1 MPRPSVRPGVVWDVQ
16 NGVRVGIF
24 DRMSTTVSTFS
35 RKNPF
40 PARLTKTR
48 CLTAPG
54 SGKETLHFE
63 VSLAGSGL
71 VYEVGDSL
79 GIFPSNS
86 VAEVD
91 AVLAATGLAGDEP
104 VASANATLREV
115 LTRQVTLREPS
126 RQLLAA
132 ILEKCPD
139 ASELS
144 ELIDPEAKSVMDD
157 WIDGREVVDILQ
169 AYPQAKFTA
178 EELVKVLR
186 KLQPRLYSIASSPK
200 AYPEDIH
207 LTVAIVR
214 YELHGRDRQ
223 GVCSTY
229 LADRVK
235 DATMPVFIHSAKH
248 FRQPEDTSVP
258 VIMVGPGTGIAPFRA
273 FLQEREVLG
282 APGKS
287 WLFFGDRNRST
298 DFLYEDEINAWC
310 DKGVLH
316 RLDTAFSRDQA
327 EKVYVQHR
335 MMENAAELW
344 SWLEEGGYF
353 YVCGDASR
361 MAKDVD
367 AALHRIVEQAGGK
380 SKEEAAA
387 YVEELKKAKR
397 YRKDVY

>member
-1 MPRPSVRPGVVWDVQ
+1 MQKASRA
-16 NGVRVGIF
+16 GIF
-24 DRMSTTVSTFS
+24 DGMSSAVSTYS

-40 PARLTKTR
+40 PARLTTTR
-48 CLTAPG
+48 RLTAPG

-79 GIFPSNS
+79 GIFPSNDP
-86 VAEVD
+86 AEVG
-91 AVLAATGLAGDEP
+91 AVLAAAGLTGDEA
-104 VASANATLREV
+104 VESAGTNLREV

-132 ILEKCPD
+132 LVEKCPE
-139 ASELS
+139 AGELT

-178 EELVKVLR
+178 DELVKVLR

-200 AYPEDIH
+200 AFPEDIH

-214 YELHGRDRQ
+214 YELHGRNRQ

-229 LADRVK
+229 LADRVSGG
-235 DATMPVFIHSAKH
+235 TMPVFIHSAKH
-248 FRQPEDTSVP
+248 FRQPEDTSMP

-273 FLQEREVLG
+273 FLQEREAIG
-282 APGKS
+282 APGKT

-298 DFLYEDEINAWC
+298 DFLYEDEIGAWRK
-310 DKGVLH
+310 KGVLH

-344 SWLEEGGYF
+344 RWLEEGGYF

-367 AALHRIVEQAGGK
+367 EALHRIVEEAGGK

-387 YVEELKKAKR
+387 YVEELKKTKR

>member
-1 MPRPSVRPGVVWDVQ
+1 MQIARRAGML
-16 NGVRVGIF
+16 G
-24 DRMSTTVSTFS
+24 RMSAVVSTYS

-40 PARLTKTR
+40 PARLTATR
-48 CLTAPG
+48 RLTAPG

-79 GIFPSNS
+79 GIFPSNDP
-86 VAEVD
+86 AEVE
-91 AVLAATGLAGDEP
+91 AVLSAAGLTGGEAVESAGT
-104 VASANATLREV
+104 NLREV
-115 LTRQVTLREPS
+115 LTRQATLREPS

-132 ILEKCPD
+132 VLEKCPD
-139 ASELS
+139 AGELT

-169 AYPQAKFTA
+169 AYPRAKFTA
-178 EELVKVLR
+178 DELVKVLR

-200 AYPEDIH
+200 AYPQDIH
-207 LTVAIVR
+207 LTVAVVR
-214 YELHGRDRQ
+214 YELHGRARQ

-229 LADRVK
+229 LADRVNGG
-235 DATMPVFIHSAKH
+235 TMPVFIHSAKH
-248 FRQPEDTSVP
+248 FRQPEDASVP

-282 APGKS
+282 ATGKT

-298 DFLYEDEINAWC
+298 DFLYEDEIEAWRE
-310 DKGVLH
+310 KGVLH

-327 EKVYVQHR
+327 EKIYVQHR
-335 MMENAAELW
+335 MVENAAELW
-344 SWLEEGGYF
+344 RWLEEGGYF

-367 AALHRIVEQAGGK
+367 EALHRIVEEAGGR

>member
-1 MPRPSVRPGVVWDVQ
+1 
-16 NGVRVGIF
+16 
-24 DRMSTTVSTFS
+24 MSSTVSTYS

-40 PARLTKTR
+40 PARLSKTR
-48 CLTAPG
+48 RLTAPG
-54 SGKETLHFE
+54 SGKETVHFE

-79 GIFPSNS
+79 GVFPSNNP
-86 VAEVD
+86 AEVD
-91 AVLAATGLAGDEP
+91 AVLAATGLNGDEA
-104 VASANATLREV
+104 VESAGTHLREV

-144 ELIDPEAKSVMDD
+144 ELIDPEAKSVMED

-169 AYPQAKFTA
+169 AYPQANFTA
-178 EELVKVLR
+178 GELVKVLR

-214 YELHGRDRQ
+214 YELHGRGRQ

-229 LADRVK
+229 LADRVNGG
-235 DATMPVFIHSAKH
+235 TMPVFIHSAKH
-248 FRQPEDTSVP
+248 FRQPEDPSVP

-273 FLQEREVLG
+273 FLQERQAAG
-282 APGKS
+282 AKGPN
-287 WLFFGDRNRST
+287 WLFFGEQKSAS
-298 DFLYEDEINAWC
+298 DFFY
-310 DKGVLH
+310 KGEFEAALASGA
-316 RLDTAFSRDQA
+316 LSKFTTAFSRDQA
-327 EKVYVQHR
+327 EKIYVQHR
-335 MMENAAELW
+335 MLEHGAELYD
-344 SWLEEGGYF
+344 WLEKGSFF
-353 YVCGDASR
+353 YVCGDAKN

-367 AALHRIVEQAGGK
+367 AALHSIVEKHGAKTPEQA
-380 SKEEAAA
+380 KE
-387 YVEELKKAKR
+387 YVDALKKEKR

>member
-1 MPRPSVRPGVVWDVQ
+1 MSVA
-16 NGVRVGIF
+16 
-24 DRMSTTVSTFS
+24 VSTYS

-48 CLTAPG
+48 LLTAPG

-71 VYEVGDSL
+71 AYEVGDSL
-79 GIFPSNS
+79 GIFPSNDT
-86 VAEVD
+86 AEVD
-91 AVLAATGLAGDEP
+91 AVLAAAGLTGDETVEGAGP
-104 VASANATLREV
+104 LREV

-139 ASELS
+139 AAELT
-144 ELIDPEAKSVMDD
+144 ELVDPEAKSVMDD
-157 WIDGREVVDILQ
+157 WIDGREVVDILL

-178 EELVKVLR
+178 DELVKVLR

-207 LTVAIVR
+207 LTVAVVR
-214 YELHGRDRQ
+214 YESHGRQRQ

-235 DATMPVFIHSAKH
+235 DTAMPVFIHSAKH
-248 FRQPEDTSVP
+248 FRQPDDPSVP

-282 APGKS
+282 AAGKS
-287 WLFFGDRNRST
+287 WLFFGDRNRAT
-298 DFLYEDEINAWC
+298 DFLYEEEINTWR

-344 SWLEEGGYF
+344 KWLEEGAYF

-367 AALHRIVEQAGGK
+367 ETLHRIVEEAGGR
-380 SKEEAAA
+380 SKEESAA

>member
-1 MPRPSVRPGVVWDVQ
+1 MQKARRA
-16 NGVRVGIF
+16 GIF
-24 DRMSTTVSTFS
+24 SRMSSAVSTYS

-48 CLTAPG
+48 RLTAPG

-71 VYEVGDSL
+71 AYEVGDSL
-79 GIFPSNS
+79 GVFPSNDP
-86 VAEVD
+86 AEVD
-91 AVLAATGLAGDEP
+91 AALAAAGLSGDET
-104 VASANATLREV
+104 VESAGTSLREV
-115 LTRQVTLREPS
+115 LGRQVTLREPS

-132 ILEKCPD
+132 ILAKCPE
-139 ASELS
+139 ATELS

-169 AYPQAKFTA
+169 AYPQARFTA
-178 EELVKVLR
+178 DELVKVLR

-200 AYPEDIH
+200 AFPEDIH
-207 LTVAIVR
+207 LTVAVVR
-214 YELHGRDRQ
+214 YELHGRPRQ

-229 LADRVK
+229 LADRL
-235 DATMPVFIHSAKH
+235 DDGALPVFIHSAKH
-248 FRQPEDTSVP
+248 FRQPEDPSVP

-273 FLQEREVLG
+273 FLQEREVTK
-282 APGKS
+282 APGKT

-298 DFLYEDEINAWC
+298 DFLYEEEIEAWRE
-310 DKGVLH
+310 KGVLH

-327 EKVYVQHR
+327 EKIYVQHR

-344 SWLEEGGYF
+344 KWLEAGAYF

-367 AALHRIVEQAGGK
+367 DALHRIAEEAGGK
-380 SKEEAAA
+380 SKEEAAD
-387 YVEELKKAKR
+387 YVGELKKTKR

>member
-1 MPRPSVRPGVVWDVQ
+1 
-16 NGVRVGIF
+16 
-24 DRMSTTVSTFS
+24 MSATVSTFS

-40 PARLTKTR
+40 PARLTRTR
-48 CLTAPG
+48 LLTAPG

-71 VYEVGDSL
+71 AYEVGDSL
-79 GIFPSNS
+79 GIFPSND
-86 VAEVD
+86 ALEVD
-91 AVLAATGLAGDEP
+91 AVLAATGLRGDEP
-104 VASANATLREV
+104 VESAGANLREV

-139 ASELS
+139 ANELS
-144 ELIDPEAKSVMDD
+144 EFIDPEAKSVMDD
-157 WIDGREVVDILQ
+157 WVDGRDVVDILR
-169 AYPQAKFTA
+169 AYPRSGFTA
-178 EELVKVLR
+178 DELVKVLR

-200 AYPEDIH
+200 AFPEDIH
-207 LTVAIVR
+207 LTVAVVR
-214 YELHGRDRQ
+214 YELHGRNRQ

-229 LADRVK
+229 LADRVNGG
-235 DATMPVFIHSAKH
+235 TMPVFIHSAKH

-258 VIMVGPGTGIAPFRA
+258 LIMVGPGTGIAPFRA

-287 WLFFGDRNRST
+287 WLFFGDRNRAT
-298 DFLYEDEINAWC
+298 DFLYEEEINAWRG
-310 DKGVLH
+310 KGVLH
-316 RLDTAFSRDQA
+316 RLDTAFSRDQP
-327 EKVYVQHR
+327 EKIYVQQR
-335 MMENAAELW
+335 MLENAAELW
-344 SWLEEGGYF
+344 RWLEEGGYF

-367 AALHRIVEQAGGK
+367 EALHRIVAEAGGK

-387 YVEELKKAKR
+387 YVEELKKTKR

>member
-1 MPRPSVRPGVVWDVQ
+1 
-16 NGVRVGIF
+16 
-24 DRMSTTVSTFS
+24 MSATVSTFS

-40 PARLTKTR
+40 PARLTRTR
-48 CLTAPG
+48 LLTAPG

-71 VYEVGDSL
+71 AYEVGDSL
-79 GIFPSNS
+79 GIFPSNDA
-86 VAEVD
+86 AEVD
-91 AVLAATGLAGDEP
+91 AVLAASGLRGDEP
-104 VASANATLREV
+104 VESAGSNLREV

-139 ASELS
+139 ANELS
-144 ELIDPEAKSVMDD
+144 EFIDPEAKSVMDD
-157 WIDGREVVDILQ
+157 WIDGRDVVDILQ
-169 AYPQAKFTA
+169 AYPRARFTA
-178 EELVKVLR
+178 DELVKVLR

-200 AYPEDIH
+200 AFPEDIH
-207 LTVAIVR
+207 LTVAVVR
-214 YELHGRDRQ
+214 YELHGRNRQ

-229 LADRVK
+229 LADRVNGG
-235 DATMPVFIHSAKH
+235 TMPVFIHSAKH

-258 VIMVGPGTGIAPFRA
+258 LIMVGPGTGIAPFRA

-282 APGKS
+282 APGKT
-287 WLFFGDRNRST
+287 WLFFGDRNRAT
-298 DFLYEDEINAWC
+298 DFLYEEEINAWRG
-310 DKGVLH
+310 KGVLH
-316 RLDTAFSRDQA
+316 RLDTAFSRDQP
-327 EKVYVQHR
+327 EKIYVQQR
-335 MMENAAELW
+335 MLENAAELW
-344 SWLEEGGYF
+344 RWLEEGGYF

-367 AALHRIVEQAGGK
+367 EALHRIVAEAGGK

-387 YVEELKKAKR
+387 YVEELKKTKR

>member
-1 MPRPSVRPGVVWDVQ
+1 MTSAL
-16 NGVRVGIF
+16 
-24 DRMSTTVSTFS
+24 SAYS

-40 PARLTKTR
+40 PARLTAAR
-48 CLTAPG
+48 RLTAPG

-71 VYEVGDSL
+71 AYEVGDSL
-79 GIFPSNS
+79 GVFPVNDP
-86 VAEVD
+86 AEVA
-91 AVLAATGLAGDEP
+91 AVLVAAGLSGDE
-104 VASANATLREV
+104 VVESAGTDLREV
-115 LTRQVTLREPS
+115 LGRQVTLREPS

-132 ILEKCPD
+132 ILAKCPD
-139 ASELS
+139 ATELS

-169 AYPQAKFTA
+169 AYPRARFTA
-178 EELVKVLR
+178 DELVKVLR

-200 AYPEDIH
+200 AFPEDIH

-214 YELHGRDRQ
+214 YESHGRPRQ

-229 LADRVK
+229 LADRVN
-235 DATMPVFIHSAKH
+235 DGTLPVFIHSAKH
-248 FRQPEDTSVP
+248 FRQPEDPSVP

-273 FLQEREVLG
+273 FLQEREVTK
-282 APGKS
+282 APGKT

-298 DFLYEDEINAWC
+298 DFLYEDEIGAWRE
-310 DKGVLH
+310 KGVLH

-327 EKVYVQHR
+327 EKIYVQQR
-335 MMENAAELW
+335 MREKAAELW
-344 SWLEEGGYF
+344 KWLEEGAYF

-367 AALHRIVEQAGGK
+367 DALHRIVEEEGGQT
-380 SKEEAAA
+380 KEEAAA
-387 YVEELKKAKR
+387 YVEDMKKAKR

>member
-1 MPRPSVRPGVVWDVQ
+1 
-16 NGVRVGIF
+16 
-24 DRMSTTVSTFS
+24 MSATVSTFS

-40 PARLTKTR
+40 PARLTRTR
-48 CLTAPG
+48 LLTAPG

-71 VYEVGDSL
+71 AYEVGDSL
-79 GIFPSNS
+79 GIFPANDA
-86 VAEVD
+86 AEVD
-91 AVLAATGLAGDEP
+91 AVLAASGLSGDEP
-104 VASANATLREV
+104 VESAGVNLREV

-132 ILEKCPD
+132 ILEKCPE
-139 ASELS
+139 AAELS
-144 ELIDPEAKSVMDD
+144 ELVDPEAKSVMDD
-157 WIDGREVVDILQ
+157 WVDGREVVDILQ
-169 AYPQAKFTA
+169 AYPRAGFTA
-178 EELVKVLR
+178 DELVKVLR

-200 AYPEDIH
+200 AFPEDIH
-207 LTVAIVR
+207 LTVAVVR
-214 YELHGRDRQ
+214 YELHGRNRQ

-229 LADRVK
+229 LADRVNGG
-235 DATMPVFIHSAKH
+235 TMPVFIHSAKH
-248 FRQPEDTSVP
+248 FRQPEDPSVP

-287 WLFFGDRNRST
+287 WLFFGDRNRAT
-298 DFLYEDEINAWC
+298 DFLYEEEINAWRG
-310 DKGVLH
+310 KGVLH
-316 RLDTAFSRDQA
+316 RLDTAFSRDQP
-327 EKVYVQHR
+327 EKIYVQQR

-344 SWLEEGGYF
+344 RWLEEGGYF

-367 AALHRIVEQAGGK
+367 EALHRIVAEAGGK

-387 YVEELKKAKR
+387 YVEELKKTKR

>member
-1 MPRPSVRPGVVWDVQ
+1 
-16 NGVRVGIF
+16 
-24 DRMSTTVSTFS
+24 MSSAVSTYS

-48 CLTAPG
+48 RLTAPG

-71 VYEVGDSL
+71 AYEVGDSL
-79 GIFPSNS
+79 GVFPANDP
-86 VAEVD
+86 AEVD
-91 AVLAATGLAGDEP
+91 AVLAAAGLTGDEA
-104 VASANATLREV
+104 VESAGTNLREV

-132 ILEKCPD
+132 ILEKCPE
-139 ASELS
+139 ATELA

-169 AYPQAKFTA
+169 AYPQARFTA
-178 EELVKVLR
+178 DELVKVLR

-200 AYPEDIH
+200 AFPEDIH

-214 YELHGRDRQ
+214 YELHGRRRQ

-229 LADRVK
+229 LADRVEGG
-235 DATMPVFIHSAKH
+235 TMPVFIHSAKH
-248 FRQPEDTSVP
+248 FRQPEDGAVP

-273 FLQEREVLG
+273 FLQEREAIG
-282 APGKS
+282 ATGKT

-298 DFLYEDEINAWC
+298 DFLYEDEIEAWRE
-310 DKGVLH
+310 KGVLH

-335 MMENAAELW
+335 MMENASELW
-344 SWLEEGGYF
+344 QWLEEGGYF

-367 AALHRIVEQAGGK
+367 DALHRIVEEAGGK

-387 YVEELKKAKR
+387 YVEELKK
-397 YRKDVY
+397 

>member
-1 MPRPSVRPGVVWDVQ
+1 MQNVVRAAIF
-16 NGVRVGIF
+16 NG
-24 DRMSTTVSTFS
+24 MSATVSTYS

-40 PARLTKTR
+40 PARLTRTR
-48 CLTAPG
+48 LLTAPG
-54 SGKETLHFE
+54 SGKETIHFE

-71 VYEVGDSL
+71 AYEVGDSL
-79 GIFPSNS
+79 GIFPSNDP
-86 VAEVD
+86 AEVD
-91 AVLAATGLAGDEP
+91 AVLTAAGLAGEEP
-104 VASANATLREV
+104 VESAGTSLREV

-132 ILEKCPD
+132 ILGKCPD
-139 ASELS
+139 AAELT

-169 AYPQAKFTA
+169 AYPRAKFTA
-178 EELVKVLR
+178 DELVKVLR

-207 LTVAIVR
+207 LTVAVVR
-214 YELHGRDRQ
+214 YELHGRNRQ

-229 LADRVK
+229 LADRVNGG
-235 DATMPVFIHSAKH
+235 TMPVFIHSAKH
-248 FRQPEDTSVP
+248 FRQPEDPSVP

-287 WLFFGDRNRST
+287 WLFFGDRNRAT

-310 DKGVLH
+310 DQGVLH

-335 MMENAAELW
+335 MMENADELW
-344 SWLEEGGYF
+344 KWLEGGAYF

-367 AALHRIVEQAGGK
+367 EALHRIVEKAGGK
-380 SKEEAAA
+380 SPEEAAA
-387 YVEELKKAKR
+387 YVEELKKTKR